1 VRAYWTEQWTR
12 TRPHDEPL
20 SFSELDDGRAA
31 LYIRQFERSLDG
43 SLISRGHFLHMH
55 RIEGDLISQDII
67 CERFLRQLLSLGLP
81 GWGSRV

>member
-1 VRAYWTEQWTR
+1 
-12 TRPHDEPL
+12 
-20 SFSELDDGRAA
+20 
-31 LYIRQFERSLDG
+31 
-43 SLISRGHFLHMH
+43 MH